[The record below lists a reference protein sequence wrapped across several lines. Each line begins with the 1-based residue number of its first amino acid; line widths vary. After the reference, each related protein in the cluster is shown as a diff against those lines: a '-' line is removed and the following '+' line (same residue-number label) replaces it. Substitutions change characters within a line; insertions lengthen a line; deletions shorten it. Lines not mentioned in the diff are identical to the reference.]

1 MDRDVVNLIH
11 RLHWDVTIDW
21 NQPHDWCFCGA
32 DTPVDAANFLVG
44 ANNQIPK
51 QLRDF
56 VIAVDHQMKGL
67 PREDFMF
74 GYPITDERPRKKG
87 TLRPCFVAMPYR
99 PKWFEA
105 VMQTILNAGTATGF
119 DCIVSLEMATAGK
132 IEDQIW
138 DQLRR
143 AEAVIADLTGSN
155 PNVYY
160 EVGLAHAL
168 GKRIIFITQDDTPLP
183 FDVLTS
189 RYIRYAESDLGQLQ
203 NELERAFAAVKQRY
217 QFDPEPPK

>member
-11 RLHWDVTIDW
+11 YLHWDVIIDW
-21 NQPHDWCFCGA
+21 SQPHDWLFCGN
-32 DTPVDAANFLVG
+32 DTPVDASNFLVG

-56 VIAVDHQMKGL
+56 VIAVDQQMKGL
-67 PREDFMF
+67 PSEDFMF
-74 GYPITDERPRKKG
+74 GYPITGERPRTRG

-99 PKWFEA
+99 PTWFEA
-105 VMQTILNAGTATGF
+105 VKQTVMNACLATDF
-119 DCIVSLEMATAGK
+119 ECIVSLEMATAGK

-138 DQLRR
+138 EQLRR
-143 AEAVIADLTGSN
+143 AEAVVADLTGSN

-189 RYIRYAESDLGQLQ
+189 RYIKYAESDLGQLQ
-203 NELERAFAAVKQRY
+203 NELEKAFAAVKQRY
-217 QFDPEPPK
+217 HFDPRP